1 MNASAVPWIHC
12 YTCTGPSPDQRD
24 VVDETA
30 VPVVHIGG
38 SNAQLGAGH
47 TQQVLQRSVHGHHL
61 RARGQNAPLPLPPA
75 ERSGGVLE
83 REQAIFVPASTPTPA
98 SPLKLTF
105 PFVYVPLTNSVTLLI
120 ANSFSRTGR
129 SASARERSSFGHSNK
144 RSPFPLPQSA
154 QTPSEPISG
163 PDWRPTANQ

>member
-1 MNASAVPWIHC
+1 MSLASLFALHRNISPLTGGNTLNASAVPWIHC

-83 REQAIFVPASTPTPA
+83 REQAIFVPASTQTPA
-98 SPLKLTF
+98 SRL
-105 PFVYVPLTNSVTLLI
+105 
-120 ANSFSRTGR
+120 
-129 SASARERSSFGHSNK
+129 
-144 RSPFPLPQSA
+144 
-154 QTPSEPISG
+154 
-163 PDWRPTANQ
+163 